1 MPRQMQTRSNV
12 EFLFAAKTRWITFS
26 GVCLIHCVPVVP
38 LLSEDKSQV
47 RDPLKT
53 LPNLK
58 KLTKVREKNNLK
70 KKIKAYVSQHFFQA
84 VDEGN

>member
-70 KKIKAYVSQHFFQA
+70 KKNQSICVTAFFSSC
-84 VDEGN
+84 G